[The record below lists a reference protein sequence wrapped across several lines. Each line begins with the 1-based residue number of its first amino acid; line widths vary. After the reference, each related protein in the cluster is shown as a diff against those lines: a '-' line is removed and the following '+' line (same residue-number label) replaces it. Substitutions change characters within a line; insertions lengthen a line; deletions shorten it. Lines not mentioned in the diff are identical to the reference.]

1 MSQNVIRIAV
11 RNGTK
16 SRPQAWRVLVEGESE
31 WRDVNPLIGKFLMDI
46 SRGSRN
52 CYRRYNRTPSNG
64 GGPANWYVTYVNQD
78 NQLAQLLDEDP
89 ANLPIIVHPSGHPL
103 WARVDYETQERYA
116 KEYFISEERYV
127 WA

>member
-1 MSQNVIRIAV
+1 MLQKITRIAV

-16 SRPQAWRVLVEGESE
+16 SRPQAWCVLVDGETE
-31 WRDVNPLIGKFLMDI
+31 WRDVNPLTGKFLMDI

-52 CYRRYNRTPSNG
+52 CYRQYNRTPSNG
-64 GGPANWYVTYVNQD
+64 SGSANWYVVYVNQD
-78 NQLAQLLDEDP
+78 NELAQLLDVDP
-89 ANLPIIVHPSGHPL
+89 ANLPIIVHPSGHAL

-116 KEYFISEERYV
+116 KKYFISEERLV